1 MWSTWVLSFGELFI
15 LSLGLHW
22 LGVATG
28 STVRWPSA
36 TPCACWVV
44 TFRLCIR
51 LITFQHFDSFDRGS
65 ALRCVL
71 QSAPQTSTWVERVE
85 RVENV
90 IFNDTF
96 WYIFWTDKCCRF
108 FWSKFSDG
116 LQGSSWLQASGTWRT
131 CCFLTQAWR
140 RLKLSEKSKNAIYD
154 FMNLWHCIAKTWR
167 QTLFNVAKAH
177 CSQTSSFRVN
187 MCKFWKNMEMRK
199 AYKSNDKQQIVRGLR
214 HRETFDV
221 SSTCSC
227 NPKTARSR
235 RMSLAKIQYG
245 CAETNWAFRSFK
257 LSSEPWSFREPVFGK
272 LSTFLGR
279 S

>member
-1 MWSTWVLSFGELFI
+1 MIHLGFEFWWAFHSQLRSSLARRCNRIHREVAERYTVCLLGRHVST
-15 LSLGLHW
+15 LH
-22 LGVATG
+22 
-28 STVRWPSA
+28 STHHIS
-36 TPCACWVV
+36 
-44 TFRLCIR
+44 TFRLFRQGFCPSVCTSVRSTDIDMSWTCPTCR
-51 LITFQHFDSFDRGS
+51 KRD
-65 ALRCVL
+65 L
-71 QSAPQTSTWVERVE
+71 Q
-85 RVENV
+85 
-90 IFNDTF
+90 
-96 WYIFWTDKCCRF
+96 WYILIYFEPTSAVDF

-131 CCFLTQAWR
+131 GCFLTQAWR

-154 FMNLWHCIAKTWR
+154 FINLWHCIAKTWR

-177 CSQTSSFRVN
+177 CSQTSSFRVK
-187 MCKFWKNMEMRK
+187 MCKSWKNMEMRK

-257 LSSEPWSFREPVFGK
+257 LSSEPWSFGEPVFGK

>member
-1 MWSTWVLSFGELFI
+1 MLVGSSRFDFAFDSSHFNISTLSTGVLPFGVYFSPLHRHRHELNVSNVSKTWSSMI
-15 LSLGLHW
+15 
-22 LGVATG
+22 
-28 STVRWPSA
+28 
-36 TPCACWVV
+36 
-44 TFRLCIR
+44 
-51 LITFQHFDSFDRGS
+51 HFD
-65 ALRCVL
+65 
-71 QSAPQTSTWVERVE
+71 
-85 RVENV
+85 
-90 IFNDTF
+90 
-96 WYIFWTDKCCRF
+96 IFWTDKCCRF

-131 CCFLTQAWR
+131 GCFLTQAWR

-154 FMNLWHCIAKTWR
+154 FINLWHCIAKTWR

-177 CSQTSSFRVN
+177 CSQTSSFRVK
-187 MCKFWKNMEMRK
+187 MCKSWKNMEMRK

-257 LSSEPWSFREPVFGK
+257 LSSEPWSFGEPVFGK